1 MYYFLLNRIF
11 DEWMFTVF
19 GIVGAVVIALP
30 FIIKVATKQKKKT
43 LAAWKEAAKQ
53 LGLNADPKRT
63 LITGSCTSAEGAK
76 QFECKIW
83 TFVVCRGE
91 SSSRYTKFQ
100 VMFDGSFG
108 VGLNIGSEGAFNKF
122 TKLFG
127 AQDMQIFDDEFDKAF
142 VVKGDDP
149 NEIRHVLTHER
160 KIAILNAS
168 QVLPKLAID
177 KDGAHWTTG
186 GTIRDTQ
193 QLVSTMQVL
202 IELADAISKD

>member
-1 MYYFLLNRIF
+1 
-11 DEWMFTVF
+11 MFTVF

-83 TFVVCRGE
+83 TFVVYRGE

-100 VMFDGSFG
+100 VMFDGSFD
-108 VGLNIGSEGAFNKF
+108 VGLKIRSEGSFNKF
-122 TKLFG
+122 TKFFG
-127 AQDMQIFDDEFDKAF
+127 AQDIQILDEEFDKAF
-142 VVKGDDP
+142 MIKGDGT
-149 NEIRHVLTHER
+149 NEIRQVLTPER
-160 KIAILNAS
+160 KMAILNAS
-168 QVLPKLAID
+168 QALPKFEID
-177 KDGAHWTTG
+177 KEGANWTTG

-193 QLVSTMQVL
+193 KLVSTMRVL
-202 IELADAISKD
+202 IELADAISQD

>member
-1 MYYFLLNRIF
+1 
-11 DEWMFTVF
+11 MFTVF

-91 SSSRYTKFQ
+91 SSSRYTK
-100 VMFDGSFG
+100 
-108 VGLNIGSEGAFNKF
+108 L
-122 TKLFG
+122 
-127 AQDMQIFDDEFDKAF
+127 
-142 VVKGDDP
+142 
-149 NEIRHVLTHER
+149 
-160 KIAILNAS
+160 
-168 QVLPKLAID
+168 
-177 KDGAHWTTG
+177 
-186 GTIRDTQ
+186 
-193 QLVSTMQVL
+193 
-202 IELADAISKD
+202 